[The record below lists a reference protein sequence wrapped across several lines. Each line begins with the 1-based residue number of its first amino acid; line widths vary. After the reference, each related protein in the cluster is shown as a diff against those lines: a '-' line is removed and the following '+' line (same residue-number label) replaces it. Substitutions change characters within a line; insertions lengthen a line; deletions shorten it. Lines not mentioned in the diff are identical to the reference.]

1 MIVIPKRSE
10 ESALSREWKFH
21 IYIVASKSRRIY
33 VGMTNDL
40 FDRVM
45 QHKKGEIEGFTK
57 KYKINRLVYFEKF
70 RYVNNCIAR
79 EKQLKGFSRTK
90 KVALIEAM
98 NPTWEDFAADWGT
111 RIKSLPTE
119 PPERSDN

>member
-1 MIVIPKRSE
+1 
-10 ESALSREWKFH
+10 
-21 IYIVASKSRRIY
+21 
-33 VGMTNDL
+33 MTNDL

-79 EKQLKGFSRTK
+79 EKQLKGFSRIK
-90 KVALIEAM
+90 KIGLIEAM
-98 NPTWEDFAADWGT
+98 NPTWEDFAADWVT
-111 RIKSLPTE
+111 KIQSLPTE
-119 PPERSDN
+119 LRTYASPSCCQKADYSLCFVLSIHYRNRIVSGYQ